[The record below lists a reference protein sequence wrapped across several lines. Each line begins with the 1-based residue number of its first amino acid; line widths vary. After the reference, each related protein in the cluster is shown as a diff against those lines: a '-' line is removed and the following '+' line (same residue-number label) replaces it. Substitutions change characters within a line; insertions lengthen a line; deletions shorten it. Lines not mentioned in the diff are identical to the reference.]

1 MLQYP
6 FLSQPTISLV
16 PRRQEILSIIAD
28 HPYLS
33 FDTLARR
40 FPRVPRRTLAYDL
53 FTLLQLKFVR
63 KHGVTRGA
71 CYTVLETSTT

>member
-1 MLQYP
+1 MLQNPDLLQLTYA
-6 FLSQPTISLV
+6 LV
-16 PRRQEILSIIAD
+16 PRRQEMLNIISD

-40 FPRVPRRTLAYDL
+40 FPRIPRRTLAYDL
-53 FTLLQLKFVR
+53 FKLLQAKLVR

>member
-1 MLQYP
+1 MLQDHHH
-6 FLSQPTISLV
+6 LQIVNSLV
-16 PRRQEILSIIAD
+16 PRRQEMFNIIAD

-33 FDTLARR
+33 FDSLARR
-40 FPRVPRRTLAYDL
+40 FPRIPRRTLAYDL
-53 FTLLQLKFVR
+53 FMLLQAKLVR

>member
-6 FLSQPTISLV
+6 HPLQSAISLV
-16 PRRQEILSIIAD
+16 PRRQEILNIIID

-53 FTLLQLKFVR
+53 FTLLQAKLVR

-71 CYTVLETSTT
+71 CYTVLETSTI